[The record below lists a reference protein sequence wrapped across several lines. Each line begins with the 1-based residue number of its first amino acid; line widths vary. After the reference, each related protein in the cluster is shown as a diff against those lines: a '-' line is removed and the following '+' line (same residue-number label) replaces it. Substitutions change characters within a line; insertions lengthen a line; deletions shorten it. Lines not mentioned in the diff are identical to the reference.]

1 LVLLSRWPL
10 EAGPRKSIWPRAV
23 YSSNKI
29 TLLVSKIEFVVEIT
43 PIYTK
48 LLLQT
53 PKTLFLVYLDN
64 YSVHVFLNMTKK
76 SKYDKRS
83 ISK

>member
-1 LVLLSRWPL
+1 LLTLVFENFNLVLLSRWPL

-23 YSSNKI
+23 YSSDKI

-43 PIYTK
+43 PSYTK

-53 PKTLFLVYLDN
+53 PKTLFLKIN
-64 YSVHVFLNMTKK
+64 YPDHVF
-76 SKYDKRS
+76 
-83 ISK
+83 